1 MCRPPIFGKK
11 LRKEVK
17 IMEKKEKSKNL
28 SFADVERLK
37 KRFSDL
43 DTDFGYIGLG
53 LCEELKFSLKT
64 LKKLKQNINK
74 NGVVVKMDQGK
85 YEIDRANPALTQYNT
100 LMKNYQ
106 SLSKQ
111 ICEML
116 NQLETTE
123 EDEFDSDDL

>member
-1 MCRPPIFGKK
+1 
-11 LRKEVK
+11 
-17 IMEKKEKSKNL
+17 MEKKEKSKNL